1 MDFVFEP
8 QIFGYMAGIFTTL
21 SFLPQAIKTLKT
33 RDTQA
38 ISLLMYVFFVIGVF
52 FWLAYGIV
60 LDDNALIFAN
70 VVTFVF
76 ASPILVLKIIHIR
89 RAARLKA
96 E

>member
-1 MDFVFEP
+1 M
-8 QIFGYMAGIFTTL
+8 IGYIAGIFTTL

-52 FWLAYGIV
+52 FWLAYGV
-60 LDDNALIFAN
+60 FLQDKALIVAN
-70 VVTFVF
+70 VVTFLF
-76 ASPILVLKIIHIR
+76 ASPILVLKIIHVR

-96 E
+96 V